1 MQLHNL
7 KQPDHIKDKKRV
19 GRGKK
24 HGNFCGK
31 GDKGQKSRAG
41 EKIRPAIRDWIKSI
55 PKLRGSD
62 FDSQGEEPEVV
73 NTDDLE
79 GHFEKGDL
87 VSPETLAEKELI
99 KDESSSVKILGRG
112 ELETSLEFED
122 VDFSASAEKKVK
134 DAGASI
140 D

>member
-7 KQPDHIKDKKRV
+7 KQPDHIKKKKRL

-55 PKLRGSD
+55 PKLRGYD
-62 FDSQGEEPEVV
+62 FNSPSEDPEVV
-73 NTDDLE
+73 NVDDLE
-79 GHFEKGDL
+79 AHFEKGDL
-87 VSPETLAEKELI
+87 VSPATLAEKELI
-99 KDESSSVKILGRG
+99 KDEKSAVKVLGRG
-112 ELETSLEFED
+112 EIETKLEFED
-122 VDFSASAEKKVK
+122 VSFSDSAKKKVK
-134 DAGASI
+134 DAGGSVA
-140 D
+140 